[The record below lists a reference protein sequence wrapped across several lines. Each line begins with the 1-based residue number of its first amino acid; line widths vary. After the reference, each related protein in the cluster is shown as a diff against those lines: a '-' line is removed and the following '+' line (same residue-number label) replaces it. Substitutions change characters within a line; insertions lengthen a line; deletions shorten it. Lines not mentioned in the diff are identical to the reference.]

1 MKIENILAEL
11 KSEMIKWEYPVQD
24 PIGKSFLNSILN
36 RKPDSTTTP
45 MLENLAD
52 ELCVLFSN
60 QPDYITFLEYMD
72 GFEYDGL
79 TLFSLSIPEPLVK
92 NLFVMNDFYRDN
104 DDFIDPDLAE
114 RLVIG
119 ENSISLFTYDTKFN
133 LFEIRDNV
141 STESVFGTFDN
152 FSDFLKEILETV
164 K

>member
-11 KSEMIKWEYPVQD
+11 KNEMIKWEYPVQD
-24 PIGKSFLNSILN
+24 PIEKSFLASILN
-36 RKPDSTTTP
+36 RKPNASTIP
-45 MLENLAD
+45 VLEKLAD
-52 ELCVLFSN
+52 ELCILFSS

-79 TLFSLSIPEPLVK
+79 TLYSLSTPEPLVK

-104 DDFIDPDLAE
+104 NDFIDPVLAE

-119 ENSISLFTYDTKFN
+119 EDSISLFTYDTNSK
-133 LFEIRDNV
+133 LFEIRDNIA
-141 STESVFGTFDN
+141 TENVFGS
-152 FSDFLKEILETV
+152 FSDFNDFLEEILDTV